1 MLHFWKIFYI
11 PLFIIISQGDL
22 CILFKTIL
30 PFIWPDL
37 LRNGFKTTKK
47 SIRLDNIIMVDGM
60 DRVMPITSIRLLQI
74 EAALIDRK
82 LQALVQWE
90 F

>member
-1 MLHFWKIFYI
+1 
-11 PLFIIISQGDL
+11 
-22 CILFKTIL
+22 
-30 PFIWPDL
+30 L